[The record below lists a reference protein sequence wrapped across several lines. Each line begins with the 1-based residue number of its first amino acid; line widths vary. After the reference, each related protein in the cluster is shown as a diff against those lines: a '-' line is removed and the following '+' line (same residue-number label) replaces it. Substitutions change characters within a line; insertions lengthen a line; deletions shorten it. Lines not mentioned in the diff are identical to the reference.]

1 MRLLRR
7 IEYNVSFSSSS
18 SSCNDNRTEGEIIGR
33 TGFKVISRF
42 AESETFSREN
52 GYNNFF
58 DLISGN
64 LSSMSELSF
73 SLISFVFFSLFFF
86 GRMRGQIMGINNEYI
101 LVMRSYVQK
110 SSLVVIYDT
119 FFVVFRSYLGRP

>member
-7 IEYNVSFSSSS
+7 IEYNVSFSSS

-58 DLISGN
+58 DLISDN

>member
-7 IEYNVSFSSSS
+7 IEYNVSFSSS

-73 SLISFVFFSLFFF
+73 SLISFVFFSF

>member
-7 IEYNVSFSSSS
+7 IEYNVSFSSS

-42 AESETFSREN
+42 AESETFSRDN

-58 DLISGN
+58 DLISDN